1 MSDRLFS
8 PRFFVMC
15 GFTFTVFLSA
25 FQLLPTAPFRIHE
38 LGGSTFASGLFLGFL
53 TYASAFSAPLTG
65 ALSDRIGRRRTL
77 VIASSVILLC
87 AIAYA
92 LTSSYRLMLALVV
105 VHGVFWSALLSAS
118 AAYLTG
124 LLPERRRAEG
134 IAYWG
139 LSSVAAI
146 AVAPPI
152 AFWLLER
159 GGWRWIC
166 ISCGALNVL
175 MGAIAWNLD
184 PDQSPTH
191 HVSHSPTPLIEWRV
205 LVLSLTLF
213 LYSFGYGAITSFSAI
228 YADAIGVTPK
238 SLYLTVLAVV
248 ILFTRPLSGLLGDRI
263 GYRRIFIPSLVLI
276 AFGLALLS
284 IVGTRASLVVSAI
297 VFGSG
302 LWQRLPGVRRV
313 RPARR
318 HCGAPRRGVR
328 RDSGG
333 VRHRR
338 RHGIDVGR
346 LADRALRVRDRVR
359 DGRAAVGGRPAL
371 LPRRRSPAR
380 AESRFITKTRRDED
394 HEGRRRAN
402 VSHRDTE
409 SQSARFDGAAR
420 SGAIGRDGT

>member
-77 VIASSVILLC
+77 VIASCVILLC

-92 LTSSYRLMLALVV
+92 LTSSYRLMLVLVV

-139 LSSVAAI
+139 LSTVVAI

-152 AFWLLER
+152 AFWLLQH

-166 ISCGALNVL
+166 ISCGSLNIL
-175 MGAIAWNLD
+175 MGAIAWTLD
-184 PDQSPTH
+184 RDQSPDHQINT
-191 HVSHSPTPLIEWRV
+191 SPNPLIEWRV

-213 LYSFGYGAITSFSAI
+213 LYSFGYGAITSFSAV
-228 YADAIGVTPK
+228 YADAIGVSPK

-248 ILFTRPLSGLLGDRI
+248 MLLTRPLSGVLGDRI
-263 GYRRIFIPSLVLI
+263 GYRRVFMPSLVLI
-276 AFGLALLS
+276 AAGLALLS

-297 VFGSG
+297 VFGLG
-302 LWQRLPGVRRV
+302 FGNAYP
-313 RPARR
+313 
-318 HCGAPRRGVR
+318 
-328 RDSGG
+328 
-333 VRHRR
+333 
-338 RHGIDVGR
+338 
-346 LADRALRVRDRVR
+346 
-359 DGRAAVGGRPAL
+359 
-371 LPRRRSPAR
+371 
-380 AESRFITKTRRDED
+380 
-394 HEGRRRAN
+394 
-402 VSHRDTE
+402 
-409 SQSARFDGAAR
+409 
-420 SGAIGRDGT
+420 